1 MREILPPKA
10 LILTWLALLACVA
23 ATLGFAYVPAGAFNT
38 VVALLISTA
47 KTAMVLVWF
56 IKLPQSPHLTWA
68 AAATGLFWL
77 AILFALTGT
86 DYLTRVVV
94 PT

>member
-1 MREILPPKA
+1 MRKILPPRA
-10 LILTWLALLACVA
+10 LILTWLGLLACVA
-23 ATLGFAYVPAGAFNT
+23 ATLGFAFVPAGAFNT
-38 VVALLISTA
+38 VVALTISTV

-68 AAATGLFWL
+68 AAAAGLFWL